1 MYRTNLRYN
10 SSFWKQL
17 AVEKTKCR
25 IPPRPPKV
33 AGSTTCKASHM
44 PNIKKNVQH
53 IFLIRLR
60 SNLREKIKFFSK

>member
-1 MYRTNLRYN
+1 MYRTNRRYN

-33 AGSTTCKASHM
+33 AGSTKCKASNM
-44 PNIKKNVQH
+44 PNIKKKCATH
-53 IFLIRLR
+53 IFDKAK
-60 SNLREKIKFFSK
+60 NKPKRED